1 MDDYDNT
8 NTGRLFKNDDDWSV
22 IQTGKIDIDGDERR
36 VIGIKRK
43 NRNGDL
49 IVEIYTAMGTLKPA
63 EKRNDKSPD
72 AIGVI
77 ENLKTA
83 SAKRMFARKK
93 TSKNNTDYVALSFAD
108 LTDEV
113 SQPEQNTEEL
123 NDEVPF

>member
-1 MDDYDNT
+1 MADYDNT
-8 NTGRLFKNDDDWSV
+8 NTGRLFKNEDDWSV

-43 NRNGDL
+43 NRNGDF

-63 EKRNDKSPD
+63 EKRNEKSPD

-93 TSKNNTDYVALSFAD
+93 TSKNNTDYVALNFAD

-113 SQPEQNTEEL
+113 SRPEQNTEEL